1 MWLENEVLK
10 EILVVAWLG
19 KEVQL
24 ALLSLDLHSQL
35 KLWGVLLFC

>member
-1 MWLENEVLK
+1 MWLENEVMK
-10 EILVVAWLG
+10 EILVAAWLG

-35 KLWGVLLFC
+35 MLWGVFLSC